1 MHKTSKKY
9 PSEFFWLCPSSEIS
23 FETTEKALQYA
34 KNRCI
39 QALNNPVPFER
50 GVFIKDNTILKEI
63 DGDENHINIL
73 FSTDFTKDTIFIH
86 GHPKEVWWLS
96 WGDILTCLEKK
107 IKTREGIFG
116 AKNCILQPA
125 LLMQCMTL

>member
-9 PSEFFWLCPSSEIS
+9 RSEFFWLCPSSEIS
-23 FETTEKALQYA
+23 FKTTEKALQYA

-39 QALNNPVPFER
+39 QALNNPAPFER
-50 GVFIKDNTILKEI
+50 SVFIKDNTILKEI

-96 WGDILTCLEKK
+96 LGDILTCLEKK
-107 IKTREGIFG
+107 IKTREGILVQKI
-116 AKNCILQPA
+116 ASYN
-125 LLMQCMTL
+125 LLY